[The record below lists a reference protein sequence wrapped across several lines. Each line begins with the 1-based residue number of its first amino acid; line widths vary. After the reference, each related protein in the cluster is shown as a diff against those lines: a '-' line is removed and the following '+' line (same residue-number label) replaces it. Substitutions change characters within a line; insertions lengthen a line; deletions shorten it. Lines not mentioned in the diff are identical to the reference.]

1 MSATSPVL
9 EDDTPLPTFNKMT
22 LPPSEDFSQYKNI
35 CFISYLIKNSS
46 NFSQYLNSE
55 TYPVIYN
62 DYGDREQLKAD
73 LLSQFTEIDRVC
85 FVFHGPPPYTDT
97 SFNPTRFIHDE
108 MFFTVDENTGNVL
121 VGDNHNFIQELC
133 NTLKV
138 KHVDFMACNLLQSTI
153 WKSYLNLLQ
162 HVVVGASDNNTGNIK
177 YGGDWVM
184 ESTMEDIRDV
194 YFTTAI
200 ENYTSLLY
208 LALNNTA
215 GATNISTAVNLW
227 FASSD
232 KESAISTYGHIRE
245 WDVTGV
251 TNMFG
256 LFINRTLTDVEDISG
271 WDVRNV
277 INMRSMFQVSSFTGT
292 SAVLNHRLSRW
303 NTGSVTSMVY
313 MFNGSNFSGD
323 ISGWDVRN
331 VIDIDSMFI
340 GATSFNGDL
349 SRWRPYKVTSMNA
362 MFQNCSNFNNESLN
376 GWDVSNVRVMSSM
389 FQGSSFNGDISG
401 WNTKNVTSMSRMFQS
416 APLFNKNLNGWDVGK
431 VTDMSYMFSSA
442 LAFNG
447 DLSGWKPYAVTTMAN
462 MFASTRD
469 FSNNSLSGWDV
480 SNVQTMNSMFSG
492 SQAFNGNIRSWKTLR
507 VTDMAGMFSGSL
519 MFNQDLSDWVVSSVT
534 TMNSMFLTAQKFNGD
549 ISKWNTVNV
558 QNMNN
563 MFQETKKFN
572 CDISGWDVKNV
583 SIMSFMFYQAVEFNR
598 DLSVWE
604 VPLISA
610 QPTNFKTGATLFT
623 NDKYYPHWGKY
634 RLNPIGSRYLYI
646 AQNSVYVD
654 AGVSDSY
661 PNIIVTSNVNT
672 ALVGNYTVE
681 YNTSVTSSGTTKYYY
696 QIRYV
701 TVRVFTAPFISRIPT
716 AITSITYPAP
726 IGSVSLSGESLSAV
740 GGTPVTGTFTIHST
754 IYGNVFNA
762 GTYNDVSATF
772 IPNDLSTYS
781 SVSTSV
787 PSITVL
793 KATPFLATRPS
804 FATIAYP
811 KKLGSSSSLVITGG
825 SVTATNGGF
834 PLDGTFTVHPNL
846 SNTTLPVGT
855 YQDISAIFTPSSST
869 LPNSNYGAIETS
881 IQTLTVTIG
890 NTYLHTFYT
899 VSATAPTVMTRTIYD
914 DVGGVVETVDISF
927 GGQKVTDVMAFLSSG
942 TNPFTVGVVDSSQN
956 KIPMDIALFGLY
968 SKQLTPSQQS
978 KLMSYVDRTYK
989 EPHTIYTA
997 QYKVSVLGDAFRV
1010 VAASTGS
1017 IVQDIS
1023 FVSGSTYLFDQSDSS
1038 NTGTVF
1044 RLSSS
1049 AIALTEITSGI
1060 IRYNTPG
1067 TLNAY
1072 MAVSPTTTQS
1082 VYGYSKVTY
1091 YVKVVYNV
1099 LSQRVF
1105 AISTSSGGTYY
1116 NQPNLVFTP
1125 GRIRYS
1131 FDVSDPSVATFN
1143 LVFGSAFEIRN
1154 TSLYTVV
1161 GTPGTAGAY
1170 VELDVSS
1177 GYSGTTVQYFEQT
1190 RSGMGYYTPI
1200 VSTSTVPIPDNIW
1213 HKFERGD
1220 ISGTGVY
1227 DYVSNTYSGTISSYG
1242 GATTITDI
1250 SNIVTGGFL
1259 DNTGSSSLNLIY
1271 GQRIK
1276 YATPT
1281 SGSKPQTANLTMSFW
1296 MKLKP
1301 FPDNGADA
1309 PLFYYGPNDM
1319 WHGANSVFLEYQ
1331 TGGLS
1336 SWLNN
1341 SSDVVTGASNMRDGN
1356 WHHICIVVGTSFVK
1370 IYYDNVVGR
1379 STTSNPINTS
1389 LDYTYRYLF
1398 GANWT
1403 TAHFLTGNVDDFRMY
1418 NYAFTASQV
1427 SELYSYREIKTTYTV
1442 TVIGSVIYLDGQAN
1456 PALTFVAGKSYIF
1469 YQSDST
1475 NTNNQ
1480 IGFST
1485 ESGGNPTYMNG
1496 VTIVGTPGQA
1506 GAYTKLELSG
1516 AFTGNLYYQ
1525 RYDPVRYYYVKVS
1538 TNTDSQLVF
1547 AISTTSAVGTYSTQ
1561 PNLSFLAGNTY
1572 KFFVS
1577 DPSVTGYTLAFGSNQ
1592 SSPNTTLYTAVGTPG
1607 QPGAYVLLDVSS
1619 GYIGPTILYF
1629 EQTQTGMG
1637 YVPLLPYIWYKF
1649 DEVFGAT
1656 ATNYGTGSSAYNGT
1670 ITNTSA
1676 KLSYATIASR
1686 TGLFSNSLASGQAS
1700 YLTIPSVARN
1710 QFNSGATMSL
1720 WIYVTSVGGSDTEVF
1735 SVYDAGTTYYFNVF
1749 FSGANFN
1756 AGTMAIQTGR
1766 WYHFVQ
1772 VFNTDNPTNYTKK
1785 TYIDNTLK
1793 QTKSSVDMQPF
1804 GGNLMGQGNQYQM
1817 LNGYVADFRF
1827 YKKALSE
1834 TEISEMYYSSLYST
1848 AYVEVSAVTLT
1859 VGTTFQVTYYS
1870 GLPAGTSV
1878 SYTITTSANL
1888 NNAPLSGTFTSP
1900 SQSVQYTLVSGTVGD
1915 TISFT
1920 TAGQEYATIP
1930 IVPSGCIIQ
1939 YMFRSSLVGSNGK
1952 YQNVTNGVYDLSGVN
1967 TVSVGNDGNIFY
1979 SSFSV
1984 GTDGIPSTFG
1994 YRLVSNSATTSLI
2007 NSSTSYTGITFSF
2020 WCSSSSFYP
2029 GPLFTYQ
2036 IVDPINQVSN
2046 DADSISMYS
2055 FSDGNTKIEVGN
2067 QTINLSAVVPT
2078 ASKWNYYSVS
2088 IGSAISLYYKGNIT
2102 AGTYT
2107 ATAFDGTITGGTI
2120 TTAMINKNRTS
2131 LGIGIDKYR
2140 SSPRAGLR
2148 IADFRVYNKALSY
2161 AESLSIYKQ
2170 GPQ

>member
-1 MSATSPVL
+1 MNSGEESSSADFELLLVEESPSELEYPTTEFEFPAEFELSAEFELPAELVL
-9 EDDTPLPTFNKMT
+9 PAEEFDLPAELVLPTEEMLAVFVEEPPVSDTPPRAFNILS

-35 CFISYLIKNSS
+35 CFISYVIKNSS
-46 NFSQYLNSE
+46 NFSQYLNNE
-55 TYPVIYN
+55 TYPVVYN
-62 DYGDREQLKAD
+62 DYGDREHLKAD
-73 LLSQFTEIDRVC
+73 LLSQFTAIDRVC
-85 FVFHGPPPYTDT
+85 FVFHGPPTESSSST
-97 SFNPTRFIHDE
+97 ETAFFIPTKFIHDE
-108 MFFTVDENTGNVL
+108 TFFTVT
-121 VGDNHNFIQELC
+121 GDNTIVGGENLVFIQELC
-133 NTLKV
+133 NTLHV
-138 KHVDFMACNLLQSTI
+138 KNIDFLACNTLQSDA
-153 WKSYLNLLQ
+153 WKQYYQLLLSETAGK
-162 HVVVGASDNNTGNIK
+162 VLIGASNNNTGNLLF
-177 YGGDWVM
+177 GGDWRM
-184 ESTMEDIRDV
+184 ESTMENIRDI
-194 YFTTAI
+194 YFTSAI
-200 ENYTSLLY
+200 ENYV
-208 LALNNTA
+208 
-215 GATNISTAVNLW
+215 STFSNA
-227 FASSD
+227 
-232 KESAISTYGHIRE
+232 SAIT
-245 WDVTGV
+245 
-251 TNMFG
+251 
-256 LFINRTLTDVEDISG
+256 
-271 WDVRNV
+271 
-277 INMRSMFQVSSFTGT
+277 
-292 SAVLNHRLSRW
+292 
-303 NTGSVTSMVY
+303 
-313 MFNGSNFSGD
+313 
-323 ISGWDVRN
+323 
-331 VIDIDSMFI
+331 IDLI
-340 GATSFNGDL
+340 G
-349 SRWRPYKVTSMNA
+349 
-362 MFQNCSNFNNESLN
+362 
-376 GWDVSNVRVMSSM
+376 
-389 FQGSSFNGDISG
+389 
-401 WNTKNVTSMSRMFQS
+401 
-416 APLFNKNLNGWDVGK
+416 
-431 VTDMSYMFSSA
+431 
-442 LAFNG
+442 
-447 DLSGWKPYAVTTMAN
+447 
-462 MFASTRD
+462 
-469 FSNNSLSGWDV
+469 
-480 SNVQTMNSMFSG
+480 
-492 SQAFNGNIRSWKTLR
+492 
-507 VTDMAGMFSGSL
+507 
-519 MFNQDLSDWVVSSVT
+519 
-534 TMNSMFLTAQKFNGD
+534 
-549 ISKWNTVNV
+549 
-558 QNMNN
+558 
-563 MFQETKKFN
+563 
-572 CDISGWDVKNV
+572 
-583 SIMSFMFYQAVEFNR
+583 
-598 DLSVWE
+598 
-604 VPLISA
+604 
-610 QPTNFKTGATLFT
+610 
-623 NDKYYPHWGKY
+623 
-634 RLNPIGSRYLYI
+634 PIGLT
-646 AQNSVYVD
+646 
-654 AGVSDSY
+654 VSY
-661 PNIIVTSNVNT
+661 
-672 ALVGNYTVE
+672 
-681 YNTSVTSSGTTKYYY
+681 
-696 QIRYV
+696 
-701 TVRVFTAPFISRIPT
+701 
-716 AITSITYPAP
+716 
-726 IGSVSLSGESLSAV
+726 
-740 GGTPVTGTFTIHST
+740 
-754 IYGNVFNA
+754 
-762 GTYNDVSATF
+762 
-772 IPNDLSTYS
+772 
-781 SVSTSV
+781 
-787 PSITVL
+787 
-793 KATPFLATRPS
+793 
-804 FATIAYP
+804 
-811 KKLGSSSSLVITGG
+811 
-825 SVTATNGGF
+825 
-834 PLDGTFTVHPNL
+834 
-846 SNTTLPVGT
+846 
-855 YQDISAIFTPSSST
+855 PSSST
-869 LPNSNYGAIETS
+869 RLNPEQSVVITLLPGDAVSWEYSVNAGSTWTTVQNISILSFTLSYGRYAAHDIQVRCMDALGNYSAINSNS
-881 IQTLTVTIG
+881 SSFTVDR

-899 VSATAPTVMTRTIYD
+899 VSETAPTVMTRTIYD
-914 DVGGVVETVDISF
+914 DAGTLVDTADITF
-927 GGQKVTDVMAFLSSG
+927 GGLKITDVMALVSSG
-942 TNPFTVGVVDSSQN
+942 TNPFTVGIVDSSQT
-956 KIPMDIALFGLY
+956 KIPMDIAFFGLY
-968 SKQLTPSQQS
+968 PRQLTPSQKS

-997 QYKVSVLGDAFRV
+997 QYIVTVLGDAFRV
-1010 VAASTGS
+1010 VVATTGS

-1023 FVSGSTYLFDQSDSS
+1023 FVSGSAYLFDQSDSS

-1049 AIALTEITSGI
+1049 ATTLNEITSGI

-1105 AISTSSGGTYY
+1105 AISTSSVGTYY
-1116 NQPNLVFTP
+1116 NQPNIVFTP

-1259 DNTGSSSLNLIY
+1259 DNTGSSSLNLVY

-1281 SGSKPQTANLTMSFW
+1281 SGSKPQTSNLTMSFW

-1301 FPDNGADA
+1301 FPDNGANA
-1309 PLFYYGPNDM
+1309 PLFFYGPNDF
-1319 WHGANSVFLEYQ
+1319 WYGTNSVYLEYQ
-1331 TGGLS
+1331 TGLLI

-1341 SSDVVTGASNMRDGN
+1341 SQEGVGGTSNMRDGN
-1356 WHHICIVVGTSFVK
+1356 WHHICIVAGTSFVK

-1403 TAHFLTGNVDDFRMY
+1403 TANFLTGNVDDFRMY

-1442 TVIGSVIYLDGQAN
+1442 TMVGSVIYLDGQAN
-1456 PALTFVAGKSYIF
+1456 PSLSFVAGKSYIF
-1469 YQSDST
+1469 YQSDSS

-1506 GAYTKLELSG
+1506 GAYTKLELSDT
-1516 AFTGNLYYQ
+1516 FTGNLYYQ

-1577 DPSVTGYTLAFGSNQ
+1577 DPSVTNYTLAFGSSQ

-1649 DEVFGAT
+1649 DGVFGAT

-1670 ITNTSA
+1670 ITNTA
-1676 KLSYATIASR
+1676 TPTVLSYATIASR
-1686 TGLFSNSLASGQAS
+1686 TGLYSNTLASGRAAS
-1700 YLTIPSVARN
+1700 LTIPTVPRN

-1720 WIYVTSVGGSDTEVF
+1720 WIYVTTIGTSHTQVF
-1735 SVYDAGTTYYFNVF
+1735 SSYPDANFNVF
-1749 FSGANFN
+1749 LPGLVFN
-1756 AGTMAIQTGR
+1756 QGKVTIQTGR
-1766 WYHFVQ
+1766 WYFFVQ
-1772 VFNTDNPTNYTKK
+1772 VFNPVPSNTKT
-1785 TYIDNTLK
+1785 TYIDNIMQQKDVT
-1793 QTKSSVDMQPF
+1793 DMNDF
-1804 GGNLMGQGNQYQM
+1804 GGFLMGTQSVYQM
-1817 LNGYVADFRF
+1817 LNGCVADFRF

-1848 AYVEVSAVTLT
+1848 AYVEVSAVSVT

-1878 SYTITTSANL
+1878 SYTITGCTSANL

-1900 SQSVQYTLVSGTVGD
+1900 SQSVQYALVSGTVGD
-1915 TISFT
+1915 KISFT
-1920 TAGQEYATIP
+1920 TAGQVYATLP

-1939 YMFRSSLVGSNGK
+1939 YVFRSSLVGSNGK
-1952 YQNVTNGVYDLSGVN
+1952 YKNVMNGVYDLGSIN
-1967 TVSVGNDGNIFY
+1967 TVSVGNLGNIFY
-1979 SSFSV
+1979 SSFSA
-1984 GTDGIPSTFG
+1984 GTHGNPATFG
-1994 YRLVSNSATTSLI
+1994 FRLVSNSATTSLI

-2020 WCSSSSFYP
+2020 WCIGSSGYP
-2029 GPLFTYQ
+2029 GALFTYQ
-2036 IVDPINQVSN
+2036 NVDPINQVSN
-2046 DADSISMYS
+2046 DGDSISMYS
-2055 FSDGNTKIEVGN
+2055 FGDGNTKIEVGN
-2067 QTINLSAVVPT
+2067 QTINLAAVVPT

-2088 IGSAISLYYKGNIT
+2088 IGSTISLYYIGNIT
-2102 AGTYT
+2102 TGTYT
-2107 ATAFDGTITGGTI
+2107 ATALEGTITGGTI
-2120 TTAMINKNRTS
+2120 TTAMINKDRTS

-2140 SSPRAGLR
+2140 DSPLSGLQ
-2148 IADFRVYNKALSY
+2148 IADFRVYNKALSA